1 MKRLLMLIPAVL
13 TFAVA
18 PSAIAAT
25 KNVAITRSGFVPASV
40 TIDVGDTIT
49 WTNNDT
55 VNRSVVSDTGLF
67 SSGILTPGQ
76 SFSNTF
82 NQNGTFR
89 YRDGTRTNARARII
103 VRAPANA
110 SVTLNASRTSLIFG
124 GEVVLSGAISTKVS
138 GQPVTLVIR
147 PFGGNV
153 ERVEL
158 TTGTDGVW
166 RYEAQP
172 RIQTAYSAEYH
183 RATSPSAT
191 VIVRPR
197 IGLRRVALNRFA
209 VTVVAGKS
217 FAGRVAYIA
226 RWAPRSHRWITVK
239 RFVLVRSQSSA
250 TVSVATVRA
259 RIARKTKVRAFLS
272 ATQAQPGYISGYS
285 NFIRA

>member
-1 MKRLLMLIPAVL
+1 MKRLLTLIPAVL
-13 TFAVA
+13 ALTLA

-55 VNRSVVSDTGLF
+55 VNHSVVSDAGLF

-82 NQNGTFR
+82 GQNGTFR
-89 YRDGTRTNARARII
+89 YRDGTRTGVRGRVV
-103 VRAPANA
+103 VRAPAAA
-110 SVTLNASRTSLIFG
+110 SVTLNASKSSLIFG

-138 GQPVTLVIR
+138 GQPVTLVVR

-172 RIQTAYSAEYH
+172 RIQTVYSVEY
-183 RATSPSAT
+183 RRFASPSAT
-191 VIVRPR
+191 VNVRPR
-197 IGLRRVALNRFA
+197 IGLRRVAANRFA

-226 RWAPRSHRWITVK
+226 RWAPRSRRWVTVK
-239 RFVLVRSQSSA
+239 RFVLVRSASSS

-272 ATQAQPGYISGYS
+272 QAQVQPGYVAGYS

>member
-1 MKRLLMLIPAVL
+1 MKRLLTLIPAVL
-13 TFAVA
+13 ALA

-25 KNVAITRSGFVPASV
+25 KTVAITRSGFVPASV

-55 VNRSVVSDTGLF
+55 INRSVVSDAGLF

-82 NQNGTFR
+82 SQNGTFR
-89 YRDGTRTNARARII
+89 YRDGTRTRIRGSI
-103 VRAPANA
+103 VVRVPAST
-110 SVTLNASRTSLIFG
+110 SVTLTASKPSLIFG

-138 GQPVTLVIR
+138 GQPVTLVVR
-147 PFGGNV
+147 PFGGSI
-153 ERVEL
+153 ERVSL

-172 RIQTAYSAEYH
+172 RIQTAYSVEYR
-183 RATSPSAT
+183 RATSPTAT
-191 VIVRPR
+191 VNVRPR
-197 IGLRRVALNRFA
+197 IGLRRVALNRFT

-226 RWAPRSHRWITVK
+226 RWSTRTHRWVTVK
-239 RFVLVRSQSSA
+239 RFVLVQSQSNA
-250 TVSVATVRA
+250 TVSLATVKA
-259 RIARKTKVRAFLS
+259 KIARKTKVRAFLS
-272 ATQAQPGYISGYS
+272 QTQVQPGYISGYS